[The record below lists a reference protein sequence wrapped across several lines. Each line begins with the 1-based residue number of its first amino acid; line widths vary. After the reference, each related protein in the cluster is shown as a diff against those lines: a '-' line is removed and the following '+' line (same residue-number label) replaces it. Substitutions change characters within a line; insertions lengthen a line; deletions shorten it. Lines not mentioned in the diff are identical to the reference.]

1 MVKQIDTL
9 AAEFPAYTNYLYV
22 TYSGSTNDLETSSH
36 LSQLLPAYRTSILE
50 RSHLDSQEFQAR
62 ARAVSVVKAT
72 QSLAQAKSQGV
83 IVLGCGAYC
92 IGSSVE
98 FDWCAVS
105 CIRQLRREGFKSIII
120 NYNPET
126 VSTDYDESDRLYFEE
141 LSNERVL
148 DIYEMEG
155 AAGVVVSM
163 GGQIPNNLADPL
175 ARCGVNILGTDSR
188 DIERA
193 EDRRQFSDMLDNLG
207 ILQPAWSVLRSNEEA
222 IVFAEKVGFPV
233 LVRPSFVLSGAAMRV
248 AADETQLRNFLDLAA
263 DVGND
268 KPVVVTKFI
277 LNAKEIEFDAVA
289 NKGTI
294 LNYAIGEHLENAGV
308 HSGDATVVLPAQKL
322 YVGTI
327 RQVKRAAAA
336 IAKALRITGPFNIQ
350 FMAKDNEVQVIE
362 CNLRASRT
370 FPFVSKTLNSNF
382 ISLATRAM
390 VGLDATPYKIS
401 LLDIDYCCVKAPIFS
416 FTRLRGADPT
426 LGVEMAS
433 TGEVA
438 CFGEDAHEA
447 FLQSML
453 STTFK
458 LPNRNRTILLSIAS
472 DAFRREFAESAVI
485 LNKLGYKLYA
495 TPGTAEYY
503 KNQHNLTMEIARKP
517 TCEADDA
524 EGTVLHLVKNGKIDL
539 VINVSEDAT
548 RREEVTAGYIIRR
561 ATVDFGVSLVTDI
574 KCAITLAECFDR
586 GMGDGKFKPRHIGE
600 FYRIPTVGWT
610 PK

>member
-1 MVKQIDTL
+1 M
-9 AAEFPAYTNYLYV
+9 E
-22 TYSGSTNDLETSSH
+22 
-36 LSQLLPAYRTSILE
+36 RT
-50 RSHLDSQEFQAR
+50 RLDSPTDFKRR
-62 ARAVSVVKAT
+62 ARALSVAKAS
-72 QSLAQAKSQGV
+72 QSLALAKERGV

-105 CIRQLRREGFKSIII
+105 CIRQLRRDGFKSIII

-141 LSNERVL
+141 LSTERVL
-148 DIYEMEG
+148 DIYEREG
-155 AAGVVVSM
+155 AAGVIVSV
-163 GGQIPNNLADPL
+163 GGQIPNNLAGPL
-175 ARCGVNILGTDSR
+175 SDSGVTILGTDAR

-207 ILQPAWSVLRSNEEA
+207 IEQPPWSVLRSKEEA
-222 IVFAEKVGFPV
+222 IEFAQKVGFPV

-248 AADETQLRNFLDLAA
+248 AADETQLENFLEVAA

-289 NKGTI
+289 NRGTI

-308 HSGDATVVLPAQKL
+308 HSGDATVILPAQKL
-322 YVGTI
+322 YVATI
-327 RQVKRAAAA
+327 RQVKRAASA
-336 IAKALRITGPFNIQ
+336 IAKSLRITGPFNIQ
-350 FMAKDNEVQVIE
+350 FMALGNEVQVIE

-401 LLDIDYCCVKAPIFS
+401 LLDIDYVCVKAPMFS

-438 CFGEDAHEA
+438 CFGEDVHEA

-453 STTFK
+453 STSFK
-458 LPNRNRTILLSIAS
+458 LPNKNKTIMLSIAS
-472 DAFRREFAESAVI
+472 DKFRREFAESAVI
-485 LNKLGYKLYA
+485 FHTLGYKLFG
-495 TPGTAEYY
+495 TPGTAKYY
-503 KNQHNLTMEIARKP
+503 QDHYGLTITRVTKPLSESDDEQGTALYEI
-517 TCEADDA
+517 
-524 EGTVLHLVKNGKIDL
+524 KNGNIDL
-539 VINVSEDAT
+539 VINVSEEALRKD
-548 RREEVTAGYIIRR
+548 EVTSGYMIRR
-561 ATVDFGVSLVTDI
+561 AVVDFGASLVTDV
-574 KCAITLAECFDR
+574 KCAKLLAECFER
-586 GMGDGKFKPRHIGE
+586 GMGEGRFAPRHIGQ
-600 FYRIPTVGWT
+600 FYKIPIMGWT
-610 PK
+610 TK

>member
-1 MVKQIDTL
+1 VVKQIDTL
-9 AAEFPAYTNYLYV
+9 AAEFPAQTNYLYV
-22 TYSGSTNDLETSSH
+22 TYSGDTDDIEMGGNSSELMPSCRYSETEQRRESGEFRRRAISVSSSEVMKTVH
-36 LSQLLPAYRTSILE
+36 
-50 RSHLDSQEFQAR
+50 
-62 ARAVSVVKAT
+62 KA
-72 QSLAQAKSQGV
+72 KEKGV

-105 CIRQLRREGFKSIII
+105 CIRQLRRDGYKSIII

-148 DIYEMEG
+148 DIYEREG
-155 AAGVVVSM
+155 AMGVVVSV
-163 GGQIPNNLADPL
+163 GGQIPNNLAMPL
-175 ARCGVNILGTDSR
+175 SQSGVNILGTVAR

-193 EDRRQFSDMLDNLG
+193 EDRKQFSDMLDTLG
-207 ILQPAWSVLRSNEEA
+207 IMQPAWAALTSKDAAVE
-222 IVFAEKVGFPV
+222 FAQKVHFPV

-248 AADETQLRNFLDLAA
+248 ATDETQLRNFLDVAA

-268 KPVVVTKFI
+268 RPVVITKFI

-289 NKGTI
+289 NKGEI

-308 HSGDATVVLPAQKL
+308 HSGDATVILPAQKL
-322 YVGTI
+322 YVSTI
-327 RQVKRAAAA
+327 RQVKRFASS

-350 FMAKDNEVQVIE
+350 FMAKGNEVQVIE

-370 FPFVSKTLNSNF
+370 FPFVSKTLNHNF

-390 VGLDATPYKIS
+390 VGLEPAPYRIS
-401 LLDIDYCCVKAPIFS
+401 LLDIDYVCVKAPIFS

-438 CFGEDAHEA
+438 CFGEDSHQA

-453 STTFK
+453 STSFK

-472 DAFRREFAESAVI
+472 EEFRAEFAEAACI
-485 LNKLGYKLYA
+485 FHKLGYKLFG
-495 TPGTAEYY
+495 TPGTAKFYVDKYGLDVTCLSKPNCETDDEPGTALY
-503 KNQHNLTMEIARKP
+503 EI
-517 TCEADDA
+517 
-524 EGTVLHLVKNGKIDL
+524 KNGKIDL
-539 VINVSEDAT
+539 VINVSEGAT
-548 RREEVTAGYIIRR
+548 RREEVTSGYMIRR
-561 ATVDFGVSLVTDI
+561 AVVDFGVSLITDV
-574 KCAITLAECFDR
+574 KCAIKLAECFER
-586 GMGDGKFKPRHIGE
+586 GYESGRFTPRHIGQ
-600 FYRIPTVGWT
+600 FYDIPSIGWSSV
-610 PK
+610 